1 MAEFAILMFICNF
14 ALIITYNKMNDKP
27 TFTFRDGMSA
37 DEGYIQWIADIK
49 QRFRQSQIK
58 AAVRVNTAMLEF
70 YWSMGRDIVELR
82 AESKWGSGFFNQ
94 LSLDMRTAFPDE
106 TGFSV
111 TNLKYMR
118 RWYAFYR
125 ERVTIR
131 HQAGDEFD
139 DALEINSSDELNV
152 AIRHQVGDEL
162 EVAIRQQVADEIEGM
177 EKGHQVGGQ
186 LEMPEI
192 FGRIPWKH
200 HVHIISKCKSLDE
213 ALFYINRVAEEGW
226 SRSRLEHQVAA
237 NLFGSQGA
245 AITNFE
251 LTLPAPQSQ
260 LAKEILKDPYN
271 FGFLAMNE
279 EYEEKDMEDALVDNV
294 TQFLLELGKGFS
306 YVGRQMELQMPGGQT
321 FFPDLLFYHIPQHRY
336 VVIEL
341 KVVKYIPEFAG
352 KLNFYVTAVDE
363 LLRGENDN
371 PTVGLIICKSTDKTV
386 VEWSLRD
393 INKPLG
399 VSSYQLEEVVERTV
413 KELELKK
420 GKCS

>member
-1 MAEFAILMFICNF
+1 
-14 ALIITYNKMNDKP
+14 MNDKP
-27 TFTFRDGMSA
+27 TFTFRDGMTA
-37 DEGYIQWIADIK
+37 DEGYIQWITDIK

-70 YWSMGRDIVELR
+70 YWSVGRDLVTLR
-82 AESKWGSGFFNQ
+82 AEERWGAGVVKQFA
-94 LSLDMRTAFPDE
+94 LDMRQAFPDE
-106 TGFSV
+106 TGFSD
-111 TNLKYMR
+111 TNVKYMK
-118 RWYAFYR
+118 RWYLFYY
-125 ERVTIR
+125 EKVIKGQRVVDLI
-131 HQAGDEFD
+131 G
-139 DALEINSSDELNV
+139 
-152 AIRHQVGDEL
+152 HQVSDEL
-162 EVAIRQQVADEIEGM
+162 EVAISQRVIDEKGQQVVD
-177 EKGHQVGGQ
+177 Q
-186 LEMPEI
+186 LQFPDL
-192 FGRIPWKH
+192 FGFIPWGC
-200 HVHIISKCKSLDE
+200 HILVFSKCKSLDE
-213 ALFYINRVAEEGW
+213 ALFYINRVVDEGW
-226 SRSRLEHQVAA
+226 SRSRLENQVAA

-251 LTLPAPQSQ
+251 QTLPAPQSQ

-271 FGFLAMNE
+271 FSFLAMNK

-363 LLRGENDN
+363 LLRGEDDN

-413 KELELKK
+413 KELEMKK
-420 GKCS
+420 GKERK

>member
-1 MAEFAILMFICNF
+1 MS
-14 ALIITYNKMNDKP
+14 DKP
-27 TFTFRDGMSA
+27 TFTFLDGMTA
-37 DEGYIQWIADIK
+37 DEGYVQWIADIK
-49 QRFRQSQIK
+49 QRFRQSQIM
-58 AAVRVNTAMLEF
+58 ATVRVNTIMLDF
-70 YWSMGRDIVELR
+70 YWSMGRDIVELQ

-111 TNLKYMR
+111 TNLKYMK
-118 RWYAFYR
+118 RWYAFYS
-125 ERVTIR
+125 ERVTIRQRPVDKICPQVGDEFGITLNAKSVDEQNAEFR
-131 HQAGDEFD
+131 HQAGDELD
-139 DALEINSSDELNV
+139 
-152 AIRHQVGDEL
+152 
-162 EVAIRQQVADEIEGM
+162 VAIRQKLTDESGS
-177 EKGHQVGGQ
+177 QVGGH

-200 HVHIISKCKSLDE
+200 HVHIISKCQSLEE
-213 ALFYINRVAEEGW
+213 ALYYINKVAEDGW
-226 SRSRLEHQVAA
+226 SRSRLEAQVAA

-245 AITNFE
+245 AVTNFE
-251 LTLPAPQSQ
+251 HTLPAPQSQ
-260 LAKEILKDPYN
+260 LAKEILKDPYH
-271 FGFLAMNE
+271 FEFLSMSG
-279 EYEEKDMEDALVDNV
+279 EYEEKDLENALVSNV
-294 TQFLLELGKGFS
+294 TRFLMELGKGFS

-321 FFPDLLFYHIPQHRY
+321 FFPDLLFYNIPQHRY

-363 LLRGENDN
+363 LLRGEGDN

-413 KELELKK
+413 KELKMRKNEE
-420 GKCS
+420 

>member
-1 MAEFAILMFICNF
+1 MS
-14 ALIITYNKMNDKP
+14 DKP
-27 TFTFRDGMSA
+27 TFVSRDMMTA
-37 DEGYIQWIADIK
+37 DEGYVQWMADIK
-49 QRFRQSQIK
+49 QRFRQSQVK

-70 YWSMGRDIVELR
+70 YWSLGRDMVELR
-82 AESKWGSGFFNQ
+82 AESKWGSGFFDQ
-94 LSLDMRTAFPDE
+94 LSLDLRTAFPEE

-111 TNLKYMR
+111 TNLKYMK
-118 RWYAFYR
+118 RWYAFYN
-125 ERVTIR
+125 ERVANRQRVVDEIR
-131 HQAGDEFD
+131 HQAGDELG
-139 DALEINSSDELNV
+139 A
-152 AIRHQVGDEL
+152 
-162 EVAIRQQVADEIEGM
+162 AIRQQPADE
-177 EKGHQVGGQ
+177 KGQQAGDQ

-192 FGRIPWKH
+192 FGLVPWKH
-200 HVHIISKCKSLDE
+200 HVLIISKCQTLDE
-213 ALFYINRVAEEGW
+213 AIFYINKVTEEGW
-226 SRSRLEHQVAA
+226 SRSRLESQIAA

-245 AITNFE
+245 AVTNFE
-251 LTLPAPQSQ
+251 HTLPAPQSQ
-260 LAKEILKDPYN
+260 LAKEILKDPYH
-271 FGFLAMNE
+271 FGFLSMSE
-279 EYEEKDMEDALVDNV
+279 EYEEKDLEDALVSNV
-294 TQFLLELGKGFS
+294 TRFLMELGKGFS

-363 LLRGENDN
+363 LLRGEGDN

-399 VSSYQLEEVVERTV
+399 VSSYQLEQVVERTV

-420 GKCS
+420 ENSRK